1 MERIRV
7 EYKAGPS
14 RLSET
19 AVDYM
24 LAEVDGVELY
34 AEAVNFDEDE
44 LATYEELKQ
53 AIIEQAKA
61 HGIDPERLLFWLDI

>member
-7 EYKAGPS
+7 GYRAGPS

-19 AVDYM
+19 TVDYM
-24 LAEVDGVELY
+24 LAEVDDVELY

-44 LATYEELKQ
+44 LATYEELEQ